1 MAKIVC
7 KNIKFSYLDKKGKS
21 QADVFQDF
29 NAEFLDKKVTV
40 LLGASGSGKTTLL
53 NILAGLK
60 SNYEGE
66 ILFDNVSA
74 SNLSIRDKDLS
85 YITQKPVLYPK
96 MTVFEN
102 IAFPLKFTLLK
113 QEDINKR
120 VRDIAKTLGIEHLLT
135 RRPKYISYG
144 QQQRVCIA
152 KALIKEPSVLLLDE
166 PFTGLDPKVKEE
178 LIDLLK
184 KSIDKFKITAIYVT
198 HDYHEAI
205 KLGDLIYLLED
216 GAITFKGNSKELLES
231 NNEYLK
237 ILIKESKISRKEI
250 DG

>member
-1 MAKIVC
+1 MAKIIC
-7 KNIKFSYLDKKGKS
+7 KNIKFSYLDKKGKILT
-21 QADVFQDF
+21 DVFQDF
-29 NAEFLDKKVTV
+29 NAEFLDQKVTV

-60 SNYEGE
+60 RNYQGE

-74 SNLSIRDKDLS
+74 SSLSIRDKDLS

-102 IAFPLKFTLLK
+102 IAFPLKFTLLQ
-113 QEDINKR
+113 QEEINKR
-120 VRDIAKTLGIEHLLT
+120 VRDIAKSLRIEHLLT

-166 PFTGLDPKVKEE
+166 PFTGVDPKIKEE
-178 LIDLLK
+178 LIELLK
-184 KSIDKFKITAIYVT
+184 KNIEKFKITTIYVT
-198 HDYHEAI
+198 HDYLEAV
-205 KLGDLIYLLED
+205 KLGDVIYLLED
-216 GAITFKGNSKELLES
+216 GTITFKGNSKELLES
-231 NNEYLK
+231 DNEYLK
-237 ILIKESKISRKEI
+237 VLINESKIDGKEI
-250 DG
+250 NG